1 MIDDL
6 NSRVVEK
13 RNLVTHSKKVGSA
26 TYNLYQL
33 FIKGEDINEFISVDL
48 LFVTFLKL
56 VNHNV
61 LIGEKLLGQEEYK
74 QENL

>member
-6 NSRVVEK
+6 NSWVLEK
-13 RNLVTHSKKVGSA
+13 WNLVTHSWKVGTA

-33 FIKGEDINEFISVDL
+33 FIKGEDIKDFISVDL
-48 LFVTFLKL
+48 LFITFLKL

-61 LIGEKLLGQEEYK
+61 LVGEKILN
-74 QENL
+74 NLE